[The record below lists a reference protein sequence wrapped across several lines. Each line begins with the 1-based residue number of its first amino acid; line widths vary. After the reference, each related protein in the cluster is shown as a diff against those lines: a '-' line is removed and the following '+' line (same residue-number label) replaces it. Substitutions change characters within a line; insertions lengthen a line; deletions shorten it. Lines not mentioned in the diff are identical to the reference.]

1 MYQEMQ
7 RALSGKRQEI
17 DLLRADADDLS
28 EASYWPADTDH
39 LTAQLSGL
47 DDQCISLDIKV
58 CDAHCLL
65 LTALQF
71 VL

>member
-7 RALSGKRQEI
+7 TALSGKRQEI

-28 EASYWPADTDH
+28 KASYWPADIDC
-39 LTAQLSGL
+39 LTAQLNGL
-47 DDQCISLDIKV
+47 DDQCTSLDIEV

-65 LTALQF
+65 LTALLF